1 MLDRTRKSALA
12 TETSLGMGKEA
23 AMRVWN
29 GQMLDRTILSRQL

>member
-1 MLDRTRKSALA
+1 
-12 TETSLGMGKEA
+12 MGKEA